1 MTQLKE
7 EARRGAIVVVAT
19 HDPAVVAVA
28 HRSFILDDGWLT
40 DHVEPVSHLH
50 AGFGG

>member
-1 MTQLKE
+1 MSQLNA

-19 HDPAVVAVA
+19 HDPAVVAA
-28 HRSFILDDGWLT
+28 ADRNFILDDGVLT
-40 DHVEPVSHLH
+40 DHIEPVSRLH